1 MPKSFLIHTILLFA
15 AVAGVYV
22 WVATPGLSQYTLQLV
37 AVLVLAFA
45 AAHFFKKKSQPI
57 RTHIS
62 LDLTL
67 LTAMILLLITET
79 GALASPFFFMLYFL
93 LFVVA
98 FVYEI
103 EATLVLTGTLILYF
117 FILPTTDLSD
127 LSHMSEIFA
136 LLMITPLAIFT
147 GHEYEKIAETK
158 KLAAR
163 LTEHLTREEN
173 DILMFLSL
181 NLKKTLLSSLDSLS
195 VVIPKT
201 KLKDA
206 RMNLELLY
214 QDLKNLYRSADE
226 LQNVIDRETDR
237 NR

>member
-1 MPKSFLIHTILLFA
+1 MPKSFLIHTVLLFA
-15 AVAGVYV
+15 AIAGVYV
-22 WVATPGLSQYTLQLV
+22 WVSTPGTAGYTLQLV
-37 AVLVLAFA
+37 AVLVLAYA
-45 AAHFFKKKSQPI
+45 GAHFFKSRRQPA
-57 RTHIS
+57 RSHVT

-67 LTAMILLLITET
+67 LTSMIVILVTET
-79 GALASPFFFMLYFL
+79 GALLSPFFFLLYFL

-117 FILPTTDLSD
+117 LILPTTNLSD
-127 LSHMSEIFA
+127 LTHMSEIFA

-147 GHEYEKIAETK
+147 GHEYEKVAETRK
-158 KLAAR
+158 IAAN
-163 LTEHLTREEN
+163 LSKHLSAEEN
-173 DILMFLSL
+173 DMLLFLSL

-195 VVIPKT
+195 LIIPKT
-201 KLKDA
+201 KLTDA

-226 LQNVIDRETDR
+226 LQQVIDRESDDR
-237 NR
+237 K